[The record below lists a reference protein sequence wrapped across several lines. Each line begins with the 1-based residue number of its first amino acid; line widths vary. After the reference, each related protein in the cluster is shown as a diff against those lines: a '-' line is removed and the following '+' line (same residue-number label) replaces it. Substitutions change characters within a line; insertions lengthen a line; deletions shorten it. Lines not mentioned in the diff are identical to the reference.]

1 MTSVDAKS
9 AGQYRRGEAMKR
21 RHLLLAVLAGLIAV
35 GALAVPA
42 LAIAAT
48 PNLGW
53 FSGHDDAGGSVRFH
67 VYRTMHGTPGMDGT
81 RYNPVEHDEFEP
93 QSKFEVVNI
102 HGGAGFRDS
111 FGTCAYEPVTEVF
124 SREYC
129 LYGQFDA
136 PNHAFGTMKISISAY
151 DKSWPKPLATFRWSA
166 QHEVPR

>member
-1 MTSVDAKS
+1 M
-9 AGQYRRGEAMKR
+9 RR

-35 GALAVPA
+35 VVLAVPA
-42 LAIAAT
+42 LAGAA
-48 PNLGW
+48 PPSLGW

-67 VYRTMHGTPGMDGT
+67 VYRTVHGTPGMDNT
-81 RYNPVEHDEFEP
+81 RYNPPEHDEFKP

-102 HGGAGFRDS
+102 HGGGGFRDS

-151 DKSWPKPLATFRWSA
+151 GKSWPKPLATFRWSA
-166 QHEVPR
+166 EQEVPK